1 MNGGGVVA
9 TFTANISG
17 YMNAMKQMGN
27 ATKETTSNTGKSGTG
42 FLKMGALA
50 GLGASTAVSAFNGLK
65 RGITGIVGEL
75 ESSIAVWST
84 FEQNMAGLGKSKGQ
98 IKGIEKE
105 LQSFAQ
111 KTIYS
116 SADMASTYSQLAA
129 VGVKGTTQLVKG
141 MAGLA
146 ASATDPQQAMKTLSQ
161 QMVQVAAKPKVQ
173 WQDFRLMVEQAPGAM
188 ASVAKHMGM
197 SLDQLIAKIQDGKIS
212 SKEFMKAVAETGT
225 NKTYSGMATQYKN
238 IGQALDGL
246 RETVGIKL
254 KGAYKEFAAG
264 AVSSLSRV
272 IDAIGKIDATGMAR
286 KLKSAFNGLMT
297 TLAPLGTAIGG
308 LFQTIWGIISN
319 LPWGTIATVAGAAF
333 KVLVST
339 LTAVVNIA
347 KSLMGNDIFKM
358 FAVGAV
364 SAIGAA
370 KGVALVAGA
379 FTKVITAVSS
389 VVRIFTAVISVIKN
403 FAMIVQVAGSVFKA
417 FGLILGMNPFVLIIA
432 AIAAVVAAL
441 VFFFTKTKL
450 GQEIW
455 KKFLDFLPKA
465 WDAVK
470 NAAVTIW
477 NGIANFFVGLWNG
490 IVSVATAAWT
500 AIVTFL
506 TTIWQGIAPLAMAY
520 WNVLVT
526 FYTTLWTIIS
536 TLFVTAWNVITTVLT
551 TVWTAIVT
559 VAMAIWNGLVAY
571 YTTLWTI
578 VSTIFTTVWNTIV
591 TVLTTIWTTVVSVA
605 MTIWNGLV
613 LFFSALWTGV
623 STVFTTVWTTISSF
637 LTGLWN
643 GIKSVAS
650 SVWNGITSA
659 ISSAVSA
666 VSSVVMSIWNGLSS
680 FITGLWNS
688 VRSIVSSAWNGIR
701 SVITSIASGIVSS
714 VRGTWSAFTGIVS
727 NVVNG
732 IRNGFNA
739 LRSFSLASAGRAI
752 MDSFMSGLR
761 AVWGKIQS
769 FVGNIAGWIKDHK
782 GPVSYDAKLLI
793 PAGSAMMAGLNGG
806 LVSGFSQVQSTVSS
820 MAGSIARDVNGLVD
834 TNRMGVDVNSS
845 NVLDQS
851 ERVQPTFV
859 VQNSL
864 DGNGLNTIVK
874 SAEANDTA
882 KNTYFR

>member
-1 MNGGGVVA
+1 MNGGSVIA

-27 ATKETTSNTGKSGTG
+27 ATKKTTSNTGKTGTG

-50 GLGASTAVSAFNGLK
+50 GTGATLAVSAINGIK
-65 RGITGIVGEL
+65 NAVGSMIGEL
-75 ESSIAVWST
+75 NQSSATWKT
-84 FEQNMAGLGKSKGQ
+84 FTANMQGLGKSKGQ
-98 IKGIEKE
+98 IASIKNE
-105 LQSFAQ
+105 LQDFAQ

-116 SADMASTYSQLAA
+116 SSDMATTYSQLAA

-141 MAGLA
+141 MGGLA
-146 ASATDPQQAMKTLSQ
+146 ASAENPTQAMKTLSQ
-161 QMVQVAAKPKVQ
+161 QMVQMAAKPTVQ
-173 WQDFRLMVEQAPGAM
+173 WQDFKLMLEQAPAGM
-188 ASVAKHMGM
+188 AAVAKHMGM
-197 SLDQLIAKIQDGKIS
+197 SLNELIAKIQDGSIK
-212 SKEFMKAVAETGT
+212 SKDFLKAVGETGT
-225 NKTYSGMATQYKN
+225 NKTFSKMAEQYKTV
-238 IGQALDGL
+238 GQAMDGL
-246 RETVGIKL
+246 RETLANKLQPAFDSLSNVGIKAISGIVDAL
-254 KGAYKEFAAG
+254 GRIDGKKLASTITGAFK
-264 AVSSLSRV
+264 
-272 IDAIGKIDATGMAR
+272 
-286 KLKSAFNGLMT
+286 GLMS
-297 TLAPLGTAIGG
+297 TLAPLGSAIGG
-308 LFQTIWGIISN
+308 LFQSIWGIISS
-319 LPWGTIATVAGAAF
+319 LPWGAIATAAGAAF
-333 KVLVST
+333 KVLVSAI
-339 LTAVVNIA
+339 TAVLNVA
-347 KSLMGNDIFKM
+347 KSLMNNDIFRM

-379 FTKVITAVSS
+379 FTKVITVVSS

-403 FAMIVQVAGSVFKA
+403 FAMIVQVAGGVFKA

-477 NGIANFFVGLWNG
+477 TAIANFFVGLWNG
-490 IVSVATAAWT
+490 IVSVATTVWT
-500 AIVTFL
+500 TITTFL
-506 TTIWQGIAPLAMAY
+506 STVWQGI
-520 WNVLVT
+520 VT
-526 FYTTLWTIIS
+526 
-536 TLFVTAWNVITTVLT
+536 
-551 TVWTAIVT
+551 
-559 VAMAIWNGLVAY
+559 
-571 YTTLWTI
+571 
-578 VSTIFTTVWNTIV
+578 
-591 TVLTTIWTTVVSVA
+591 VA

-613 LFFSALWTGV
+613 TFFTTLWATVSTIFSTVWNTIVAVLTAIWTAIVSVATGIWNGLASFFSSLWSGV
-623 STVFTTVWTTISSF
+623 SSTFSSVWSAISSF

-666 VSSVVMSIWNGLSS
+666 ASSVVKSIWNGLKS
-680 FITGLWNS
+680 FITSLWNS
-688 VRSIVSSAWNGIR
+688 VKSVVSSAWNGIR

-714 VRGTWSAFTGIVS
+714 VRGAWSAFTGIVS

-739 LRSFSLASAGRAI
+739 LRHFSLADAGRAI
-752 MDSFMSGLR
+752 MDSFMSGLQ

-769 FVGNIAGWIKDHK
+769 FVGNIAGWIKAHK

-793 PAGSAMMAGLNGG
+793 PAGNAMMAGLNGG
-806 LVSGFSQVQSTVSS
+806 LTSGFSQVQSTVSS

>member
-50 GLGASTAVSAFNGLK
+50 GAGAALATSAINGIK
-65 RGITGIVGEL
+65 GAIGSMIGEL
-75 ESSIAVWST
+75 NQSSATWKT
-84 FEQNMAGLGKSKGQ
+84 FTANMQGLGKSKGQ
-98 IKGIEKE
+98 IASIKNE
-105 LQSFAQ
+105 LQDFAQ

-116 SADMASTYSQLAA
+116 SSDMATTYSQLAA

-141 MAGLA
+141 MGGLA
-146 ASATDPQQAMKTLSQ
+146 ASAENPTQAMKTLSQ
-161 QMVQVAAKPKVQ
+161 QMVQMAAKPTVQ
-173 WQDFRLMVEQAPGAM
+173 WQDFKLMLEQAPAGM
-188 ASVAKHMGM
+188 AAVAKHMGM
-197 SLDQLIAKIQDGKIS
+197 SLNELIAKIQDGSIK
-212 SKEFMKAVAETGT
+212 SKDFLKAVGETGT
-225 NKTYSGMATQYKN
+225 NKTFSKMAEQYKTV
-238 IGQALDGL
+238 GQAMDGL
-246 RETVGIKL
+246 RETLANKLQPAFDALSGVGIKAISGIVDAL
-254 KGAYKEFAAG
+254 GRINGDKVA
-264 AVSSLSRV
+264 SS
-272 IDAIGKIDATGMAR
+272 ITN
-286 KLKSAFNGLMT
+286 AFKGLMT

-308 LFQTIWGIISN
+308 LFKNIWGIISN

-333 KVLVST
+333 KVLVSA

-358 FAVGAV
+358 FAVGAI

-403 FAMIVQVAGSVFKA
+403 FAMIVQLAGGVFKA

-455 KKFLDFLPKA
+455 QKFTNFLTEA
-465 WDAVK
+465 WMAIQIL
-470 NAAVTIW
+470 AVTVW
-477 NGIANFFVGLWNG
+477 TAIANFFVGLWNG
-490 IVSVATAAWT
+490 IVSV
-500 AIVTFL
+500 V
-506 TTIWQGIAPLAMAY
+506 
-520 WNVLVT
+520 
-526 FYTTLWTIIS
+526 
-536 TLFVTAWNVITTVLT
+536 T
-551 TVWTAIVT
+551 TVWTTITTFLSTVWQGIVT
-559 VAMAIWNGLVAY
+559 VATTIWNTLVAFF
-571 YTTLWTI
+571 TTLWTI
-578 VSTIFTTVWNTIV
+578 VSTIFTTVWTVIMTVLTTIWTTIVTVAMTIWNGLVIFFTTLWTIVSTVFTTVWNTIV
-591 TVLTTIWTTVVSVA
+591 TVLTTIWTTAVSVA

-613 LFFSALWTGV
+613 AFFSALWDGV
-623 STVFTTVWTTISSF
+623 SSLFSSVWNAIKSF

-643 GIKSVAS
+643 GIKSAAS

-666 VSSVVMSIWNGLSS
+666 ASSVVKSIWNGLKS
-680 FITGLWNS
+680 FITSLWNS
-688 VRSIVSSAWNGIR
+688 VKSVVSSAWNGIR

-714 VRGTWSAFTGIVS
+714 VRGAWSAFTGIVS

-739 LRSFSLASAGRAI
+739 LRNFSLADAGRAI
-752 MDSFMSGLR
+752 MDSFMSGLQ

-769 FVGNIAGWIKDHK
+769 FVGNIAGWIKAHK

-793 PAGSAMMAGLNGG
+793 PAGNAMMAGLNGG

-820 MAGSIARDVNGLVD
+820 MAGSIARDVNGLID